1 MTERAKFLA
10 FALAWSAWTFVL
22 VGQPAQADRPDDPGI
37 EGVSAAERRNA
48 VTLFGAQLTDN
59 KWKEI
64 ATLDDV
70 RMRDAYLLGIGLS
83 REIAGGETWALE
95 VEGHTTRHF
104 GAEDLWE
111 FNGLMVGRWRGL
123 PWREHVPTS
132 LAFGAGPGY
141 ATRVPAEEI
150 AMSGSSNRLLI
161 YWMAEV
167 EVGLPDEP
175 WSLLAR
181 LHHRSNGY
189 GVVAENGGSNW
200 LTLGVRRRF

>member
-1 MTERAKFLA
+1 MIERKFSA
-10 FALAWSAWTFVL
+10 AALALTAWAWALATT
-22 VGQPAQADRPDDPGI
+22 PARADLPDDPGL
-37 EGVSAAERRNA
+37 EAAAAERRNA
-48 VTLFGAQLTDN
+48 VFVFGAQLTDN

-64 ATLDDV
+64 AAFDDV

-83 REIAGGETWALE
+83 REILGGETWALE
-95 VEGHTTRHF
+95 LEGHGTRHF

-111 FNGLMVGRWRGL
+111 INGLMVARWRGL
-123 PWREHVPTS
+123 PWREQVPTS

-150 AMSGSSNRLLI
+150 AMNGSSNRLLI
-161 YWMAEV
+161 YWMAEL
-167 EVGLPDEP
+167 EVGLPEEP
-175 WSLLAR
+175 WSFLTR

-189 GVVAENGGSNW
+189 GVAAENGGSNW